1 MGLNDIETIIDRMDS
16 KVAVESLIKAVKKLF
31 PVLGDED
38 RKNLIIRMFGEPGND
53 KILSMVHL

>member
-1 MGLNDIETIIDRMDS
+1 MGLNDIETMIDRMDS

-31 PVLGDED
+31 PVLDDED

>member
-1 MGLNDIETIIDRMDS
+1 MGLNDIETMIDRMDP

-31 PVLGDED
+31 PVLDDED
-38 RKNLIIRMFGEPGND
+38 RKNLIIRMFGEPGKD